1 MEDVSVKRGYSNIG
15 RNKLDRHDEKI
26 CHNFDS
32 VLLLWSELSICI
44 RNMGIWFYIPLFFFV
59 FGFFVEIRK
68 VHMGCVY
75 KKVRNFI

>member
-1 MEDVSVKRGYSNIG
+1 MDNRGYSNIG

-59 FGFFVEIRK
+59 FVFFVEIRK